1 MMIMKN
7 LDNGICS
14 IGSVQVSG
22 YREGKYGVTIIYHEN
37 STCVGVYTTNK
48 VYAAPITITR
58 KHLENGKISAIIVN
72 SGNANCYTKEE
83 GIKNG
88 LELAQLT
95 ADTLGI
101 PLEDVAVASTG
112 VIGRQMPM
120 NILKPVAEK
129 SLSQLGN
136 SKSHASDAANAILT
150 TDTVKKECAV
160 EHTLK
165 DGTTFRVAGMCKGSG
180 MIAPNMGTMLGFITT
195 DLKLPQEKLQE
206 ALNESIRKSFN
217 MVVVDGDESTNDTVL
232 LLSTDEVCGEYD
244 ENFQEALDYVCI
256 SLAKQIARDGE
267 GADKFM
273 QVEAGGCRTLDD
285 AILISKSIVSSSLV
299 KTALAGADPNWGR
312 IISAMG
318 YSGVDFDPDNVS
330 ISIGN
335 QDKDVPIVEDGV
347 VTTYD
352 KPELLEEAE
361 AIMKEMTVIIQV
373 DIHEGDY
380 STTAY
385 GCDLTCEY
393 VHINADYTT

>member
-1 MMIMKN
+1 MKN
-7 LDNGICS
+7 LEKGICS
-14 IGSVQVSG
+14 IESVKVSG
-22 YREGKYGVTIIYHEN
+22 YREGKYGVTIIFHEN

-48 VYAAPITITR
+48 VYAAPIDITR

-83 GIKNG
+83 GIQKG

-95 ADTLGI
+95 ADSLNI
-101 PLEDVAVASTG
+101 HLEDVAVASTG

-120 NILKPVAEK
+120 DILKPVAEK
-129 SLSQLGN
+129 SLQRLDN
-136 SKSHASDAANAILT
+136 SRESASDAANAILT

-160 EHTLK
+160 EHELN
-165 DGTTFRVAGMCKGSG
+165 DGTKFKVAGICKGSG

-195 DLKLPQEKLQE
+195 DLKVPQEKLQK
-206 ALNESIRKSFN
+206 ALNQSIKKSFN

-232 LLSTDEVCGEYD
+232 LLSTNDVEAEVD
-244 ENFQEALDYVCI
+244 ENFQEALDYVTI

-273 QVEAGGCRTLDD
+273 EVTTSGCKSEDD
-285 AILISKSIVSSSLV
+285 AICVSKSIVSSSLV

-318 YSGVDFDPDNVS
+318 YSGVDFDPENVS

-335 QDKDVPIVEDGV
+335 EESDVIIVDKGN
-347 VTTYD
+347 VTTYEH
-352 KPELLEEAE
+352 PELLEQAE
-361 AIMKEMTVIIQV
+361 SIMKEKTVIIKV
-373 DIHEGDY
+373 DLDSGEY
-380 STTAY
+380 FATAY

>member
-1 MMIMKN
+1 MKI
-7 LDNGICS
+7 LENGICS
-14 IGSVQVSG
+14 IDSVKVSG
-22 YREGKYGVTIIYHEN
+22 YREGKYGVSIIYHEN

-48 VYAAPITITR
+48 VYAAPIDITR

-72 SGNANCYTKEE
+72 SGNANCYTKED
-83 GIKNG
+83 GIKKG

-95 ADTLGI
+95 ADTLNI
-101 PLEDVAVASTG
+101 PVDEVAVASTG

-120 NILKPVAEK
+120 DILKPVATK
-129 SLSQLGN
+129 SLELLDN
-136 SKSHASDAANAILT
+136 SRENATAAANAILT

-165 DGTTFRVAGMCKGSG
+165 DGTVFKVAGICKGSG

-195 DLKLPQEKLQE
+195 DLKLPQEKLQK
-206 ALNESIRKSFN
+206 ALNESIKKSFN

-232 LLSTDEVCGEYD
+232 LLSTNEVKGDYD

-267 GADKFM
+267 GAEKFM
-273 QVEAGGCRTLDD
+273 QVEASGCESLDD
-285 AILISKSIVSSSLV
+285 AISISKSIVSSSLV

-318 YSGVDFDPDNVS
+318 YSGVDFNPEKVS

-335 QDKDVPIVEDGV
+335 ENKDVIIVDNGE
-347 VTTYD
+347 VTTYAN
-352 KPELLEEAE
+352 PELLTEAE
-361 AIMKEMTVIIQV
+361 EIMKEKTVIIKV
-373 DIHEGDY
+373 DINAGEY

>member
-1 MMIMKN
+1 MKT
-7 LDNGICS
+7 LDKGICS
-14 IGSVQVSG
+14 IDSVKVSG

-48 VYAAPITITR
+48 VYAAPIDITR

-72 SGNANCYTKEE
+72 SGNANCYTKQE
-83 GIKNG
+83 GIEKG

-95 ADTLGI
+95 ADTLQI
-101 PLEDVAVASTG
+101 PVDDVAVASTG

-120 NILKPVAEK
+120 DILKPVAEK
-129 SLSQLGN
+129 SLAQLDN
-136 SKSHASDAANAILT
+136 NRQAADDAANAILT

-160 EHTLK
+160 ESQLS
-165 DGTTFRVAGMCKGSG
+165 DGTTFKVAGICKGSG

-195 DLKLPQEKLQE
+195 DLELPQDTLQE
-206 ALNESIRKSFN
+206 ALNKSIKKSFN

-232 LLSTDEVCGEYD
+232 LLSTNEVSGKYD
-244 ENFQEALDYVCI
+244 ENFQEALDYVTT

-267 GADKFM
+267 GAEKFM
-273 QVEAGGCRTLDD
+273 EVTAGGCRTLDD
-285 AILISKSIVSSSLV
+285 AICVSKSIVSSSLV

-318 YSGVDFDPDNVS
+318 YSGVDFDQENVS

-335 QDKDVPIVEDGV
+335 RDEVIVIVDKGN
-347 VTTYD
+347 VTTYEH
-352 KPELLEEAE
+352 PELLEKAE
-361 AIMKEMTVIIQV
+361 SIMKEKTVLIKV
-373 DIHEGDY
+373 DLHDG
-380 STTAY
+380 THQATAY

>member
-1 MMIMKN
+1 MKI
-7 LDNGICS
+7 LDNGICA
-14 IGSVQVSG
+14 IDSVKVSG

-37 STCVGVYTTNK
+37 STAVGVYTTNQ
-48 VYAAPITITR
+48 VYAAPIDITR
-58 KHLENGKISAIIVN
+58 KHISNGNISAIIVN
-72 SGNANCYTKEE
+72 SGNANCYTKED
-83 GIKNG
+83 GIKKG
-88 LELAQLT
+88 LELAQLV
-95 ADTLGI
+95 ADSLNI
-101 PLEDVAVASTG
+101 PVEDVAVASTG

-120 NILKPVAEK
+120 EILKPVAEK
-129 SLSQLGN
+129 SLSQLDN
-136 SKSHASDAANAILT
+136 NRESANNAADAILT
-150 TDTVKKECAV
+150 TDTVRKECAV
-160 EHTLK
+160 EHKLN
-165 DGTTFRVAGMCKGSG
+165 DGTVFKVAGICKGSG

-195 DLKLPQEKLQE
+195 DLKVPQECLQE
-206 ALNESIRKSFN
+206 ALNKSIKKSFN

-232 LLSTDEVCGEYD
+232 LLSTNDVEGEID
-244 ENFQEALDYVCI
+244 DNFQEALDYVCT

-273 QVEAGGCRTLDD
+273 EVIASGAKTEDD
-285 AILISKSIVSSSLV
+285 AISLSKSIVSSSLV

-318 YSGVDFDPDNVS
+318 YSGVEFDPENVS

-335 QDKDVPIVEDGV
+335 RDKDVVIVDKGF

-361 AIMKEMTVIIQV
+361 NIMKEKTVIIKV
-373 DIHEGDY
+373 DVHDGNY
-380 STTAY
+380 NATAY

>member
-1 MMIMKN
+1 MKL
-7 LDNGICS
+7 LDKGICS
-14 IGSVQVSG
+14 IDSVQVSG

-37 STCVGVYTTNK
+37 STAVGVYTTNK
-48 VYAAPITITR
+48 VYAAPIDITR
-58 KHLENGKISAIIVN
+58 KHLENGKISAVIVN
-72 SGNANCYTKEE
+72 SGNANCYTKED
-83 GIKNG
+83 GIKKG
-88 LELAQLT
+88 LQLAQLT
-95 ADTLGI
+95 ADKLGI
-101 PLEDVAVASTG
+101 PVDEVAVASTG

-120 NILKPVAEK
+120 DILIPVAEK
-129 SLSQLGN
+129 SLSQLEN
-136 SKSHASDAANAILT
+136 SRESADNAANSILT

-160 EHTLK
+160 EHSLK
-165 DGTTFRVAGMCKGSG
+165 EGTVFRVAGICKGSG

-195 DLKLPQEKLQE
+195 DLNLPQDILQE
-206 ALNESIRKSFN
+206 ALNNSIKKSFN

-232 LLSTDEVCGEYD
+232 LISTNEVQGEYD
-244 ENFQEALDYVCI
+244 ENFQEALDYVCT

-273 QVEAGGCRTLDD
+273 EAEASGAKSLDD
-285 AILISKSIVSSSLV
+285 AIKLSKSIVSSSLV

-318 YSGVDFDPDNVS
+318 YSGVDFNPDNVS

-335 QDKDVPIVEDGV
+335 EEEDVVIVDKGN

-352 KPELLEEAE
+352 KPELLEAAE
-361 AIMKEMTVIIQV
+361 EIMKGKTVIFKV
-373 DIHEGDY
+373 NVHDGEY
-380 STTAY
+380 TATAY

>member
-1 MMIMKN
+1 MKK

-14 IGSVQVSG
+14 IDSVNVSG

-48 VYAAPITITR
+48 VYAAPIDITR
-58 KHLENGKISAIIVN
+58 KHLENGKVSAIIVN
-72 SGNANCYTKEE
+72 SGNANCYTKED
-83 GIKNG
+83 GIRKG
-88 LELAQLT
+88 LELAQLA
-95 ADTLGI
+95 ADRLDV
-101 PLEDVAVASTG
+101 PVEDVAVASTG

-120 NILKPVAEK
+120 DILKPVAEK
-129 SLSQLGN
+129 SLSMLGN
-136 SKSHASDAANAILT
+136 SREHATSAADAILT
-150 TDTVKKECAV
+150 TDTVRKECAV
-160 EHTLK
+160 EHALN
-165 DGTTFRVAGMCKGSG
+165 DGTVFRVIGMCKGSG
-180 MIAPNMGTMLGFITT
+180 MIAPNMGTMLGFVVT
-195 DLKLPQEKLQE
+195 DLELPQDMLQR
-206 ALNESIRKSFN
+206 ALNESIKKSFN

-232 LLSTDEVCGEYD
+232 LLSTNEVKGDYD
-244 ENFQEALDYVCI
+244 ENFQEALDYVCT

-273 QVEAGGCRTLDD
+273 QVIASGCSSLDD
-285 AILISKSIVSSSLV
+285 AISLSKSVVSSSLV

-335 QDKDVPIVEDGV
+335 EDEDVVIVDKGI
-347 VTTYD
+347 VTTYEN
-352 KPELLEEAE
+352 PELLTLAKD
-361 AIMKEMTVIIQV
+361 IMKEKTVIIKV
-373 DIHEGDY
+373 NIHSGEC
-380 STTAY
+380 SATAY

>member
-1 MMIMKN
+1 MKN
-7 LDNGICS
+7 LDKGICS
-14 IGSVQVSG
+14 IDSVKVSG

-48 VYAAPITITR
+48 VYAAPIDITR

-72 SGNANCYTKEE
+72 SGNANCYTKQE
-83 GIKNG
+83 GIEKG

-95 ADTLGI
+95 ADTLQI
-101 PLEDVAVASTG
+101 PVDDVAVASTG

-120 NILKPVAEK
+120 DILKPVAEK
-129 SLSQLGN
+129 SLAQLDN
-136 SKSHASDAANAILT
+136 NRQAADDAANAILT

-160 EHTLK
+160 ESQLS
-165 DGTTFRVAGMCKGSG
+165 DGTTFKVAGICKGSG

-195 DLKLPQEKLQE
+195 DLELPQDTLQE
-206 ALNESIRKSFN
+206 ALNKSIKKSFN

-232 LLSTDEVCGEYD
+232 LLSTNEVSGKYD
-244 ENFQEALDYVCI
+244 ENFQEALDYVTT

-267 GADKFM
+267 GAEKFM
-273 QVEAGGCRTLDD
+273 EVTAGGCRTLDD
-285 AILISKSIVSSSLV
+285 AICVSKSIVSSSLV

-318 YSGVDFDPDNVS
+318 YSGVDFDQENVS

-335 QDKDVPIVEDGV
+335 RDEVIVIVDKGN
-347 VTTYD
+347 VTTYEH
-352 KPELLEEAE
+352 PELLEKAE
-361 AIMKEMTVIIQV
+361 SIMKEKTVLIKV
-373 DIHEGDY
+373 DLHDG
-380 STTAY
+380 THQATAY

>member
-1 MMIMKN
+1 MKI

-14 IGSVQVSG
+14 IDSVKVSG
-22 YREGKYGVTIIYHEN
+22 YREGKYGVTVIYHEN
-37 STCVGVYTTNK
+37 STAVGVYTTNK
-48 VYAAPITITR
+48 VYAAPIDITR

-72 SGNANCYTKEE
+72 SGNANCYTKED
-83 GIKNG
+83 GIKKG
-88 LELAQLT
+88 LELAQLA
-95 ADTLGI
+95 ADTLNI
-101 PLEDVAVASTG
+101 PVDDVAVASTG

-120 NILKPVAEK
+120 EILKPVAEK
-129 SLSQLGN
+129 SLAQLDN
-136 SKSHASDAANAILT
+136 SRECADNAADAILT
-150 TDTVKKECAV
+150 TDTVRKECAV
-160 EHTLK
+160 EHELN
-165 DGTTFRVAGMCKGSG
+165 DGSIFKVAGICKGSG

-195 DLKLPQEKLQE
+195 DLKVPQDMLQE
-206 ALNESIRKSFN
+206 ALNNSIKKSFN

-232 LLSTDEVCGEYD
+232 LMSTNEVEGKID
-244 ENFQEALDYVCI
+244 ENFQEALDYVCT

-273 QVEAGGCRTLDD
+273 EVTASGAKTEDD
-285 AILISKSIVSSSLV
+285 AISLSKSIVSSSLV

-318 YSGVDFDPDNVS
+318 YSGVDFNPENVS

-335 QDKDVPIVEDGV
+335 RDTDVVIVDKGF

-352 KPELLEEAE
+352 KPELLAEAE
-361 AIMKEMTVIIQV
+361 KIMKEKTVIIKV
-373 DIHEGDY
+373 DVHDGDY
-380 STTAY
+380 SATAY

>member
-1 MMIMKN
+1 MKI
-7 LDNGICS
+7 LDNGICA
-14 IGSVQVSG
+14 IDSVKVSG

-37 STCVGVYTTNK
+37 STAVGVYTTNQ
-48 VYAAPITITR
+48 VYAAPIDITR
-58 KHLENGKISAIIVN
+58 KHIANGNISAIIVN
-72 SGNANCYTKEE
+72 SGNANCYTKED
-83 GIKNG
+83 GIKKG
-88 LELAQLT
+88 LELAQLV
-95 ADTLGI
+95 ADSLNI
-101 PLEDVAVASTG
+101 PVEDVAVASTG

-120 NILKPVAEK
+120 EILKPVAEK
-129 SLSQLGN
+129 SLSQLDN
-136 SKSHASDAANAILT
+136 NRESANNAADAILT
-150 TDTVKKECAV
+150 TDTVRKECAV
-160 EHTLK
+160 EHKLK
-165 DGTTFRVAGMCKGSG
+165 DGTVFKVAGICKGSG

-195 DLKLPQEKLQE
+195 DLKVPQECLQE
-206 ALNESIRKSFN
+206 ALNKSIKKSFN

-232 LLSTDEVCGEYD
+232 LLSTNDVEGEID
-244 ENFQEALDYVCI
+244 DNFQEALDYVCT

-273 QVEAGGCRTLDD
+273 EVIASGAKTEDD
-285 AILISKSIVSSSLV
+285 AISLSKSIVSSSLV

-318 YSGVDFDPDNVS
+318 YSGVEFDPENVS

-335 QDKDVPIVEDGV
+335 RDKDVVIVDKGF

-361 AIMKEMTVIIQV
+361 SIMKEKTVIIKV
-373 DIHEGDY
+373 DVHDGNY
-380 STTAY
+380 NATAY

>member
-1 MMIMKN
+1 MKELN
-7 LDNGICS
+7 NGICS
-14 IGSVQVSG
+14 IESVQASG
-22 YREGKYGVTIIYHEN
+22 YREGKYGVSIIYHEN

-48 VYAAPITITR
+48 VYAAPIDITR

-72 SGNANCYTKEE
+72 SGNANCYTKED
-83 GIKNG
+83 GIVKG

-95 ADTLGI
+95 ANTLSI
-101 PLEDVAVASTG
+101 PVEDVAVASTG

-120 NILKPVAEK
+120 DILKPVAEK
-129 SLSQLGN
+129 SLSMLDNNRQ
-136 SKSHASDAANAILT
+136 SADDAANAILT

-160 EHTLK
+160 EHTLN
-165 DGTTFRVAGMCKGSG
+165 DGTVFRVAGMCKGSG

-195 DLKLPQEKLQE
+195 DLKLPQDKLQE
-206 ALNESIRKSFN
+206 ALNKSIRKSFN

-232 LLSTDEVCGEYD
+232 LMSINEIEAEYD
-244 ENFQEALDYVCI
+244 ANFQEALDYVTT

-273 QVEAGGCRTLDD
+273 EVTAEGCRTQND
-285 AILISKSIVSSSLV
+285 AILVSKSIVSSSLV

-318 YSGVDFDPDNVS
+318 YSGVDFNPDKVS

-335 QDKDVPIVEDGV
+335 RDAEVKIVDNGN
-347 VTTYD
+347 VTTYEH
-352 KPELLEEAE
+352 PELLEKAE
-361 AIMKEMTVIIQV
+361 KFMKEKTVLINV
-373 DIHEGDY
+373 DLHEG
-380 STTAY
+380 TQAATAY

>member
-1 MMIMKN
+1 MKI
-7 LDNGICS
+7 LDKGICS
-14 IGSVQVSG
+14 IDSVKVSG
-22 YREGKYGVTIIYHEN
+22 YREGKYGVTIIYREN
-37 STCVGVYTTNK
+37 STAVGVYTTNK
-48 VYAAPITITR
+48 VYAAPIDITR
-58 KHLENGKISAIIVN
+58 KHIANGNISAIIVN
-72 SGNANCYTKEE
+72 SGNANCYTKED
-83 GIKNG
+83 GIEKG
-88 LELAQLT
+88 LELAQLV
-95 ADTLGI
+95 ADNLNI

-120 NILKPVAEK
+120 DILKPVAEK
-129 SLSQLGN
+129 SLSQLDN
-136 SKSHASDAANAILT
+136 NRESANNAADAILT
-150 TDTVKKECAV
+150 TDIVRKECAV
-160 EHTLK
+160 EHELN
-165 DGTTFRVAGMCKGSG
+165 DGTVFKVAGICKGSG

-195 DLKLPQEKLQE
+195 DLKVPQDILQE
-206 ALNESIRKSFN
+206 ALNKSIKKSFN

-232 LLSTDEVCGEYD
+232 LLSTNDVEGEID
-244 ENFQEALDYVCI
+244 ENFQEALDYVCT

-273 QVEAGGCRTLDD
+273 EVTASGAKSEED
-285 AILISKSIVSSSLV
+285 AIRLSKSIVSSSLV

-318 YSGVDFDPDNVS
+318 YSGVDFDPEKVS

-335 QDKDVPIVEDGV
+335 RNHDVVIVDNGY

-361 AIMKEMTVIIQV
+361 NIMKEKTVIIKV
-373 DIHEGDY
+373 DINDGDN
-380 STTAY
+380 SATAY